1 MKPLATSLIHR
12 VLPPEES
19 TASLH
24 PAILMLHGRGSDEED
39 LLGIVPSLDRRF
51 LIVSAR
57 APNPFPYG
65 GYTWY
70 DVGEVGTPEPT
81 MFRNSYEKLVTFM
94 TDILKGYPIDPRR
107 LILFGFS
114 MGTVMSFSLALT
126 HPDKIRG
133 VAGNSGYVPEGTFL
147 EYRWKE
153 MATTDILITHGV
165 QDTVIPISMA
175 RRAREL
181 FAGSNSPVSYHEY
194 NAAHHLTDESLSDI
208 VSWTGRFLLE

>member
-1 MKPLATSLIHR
+1 MKPLATSLTHR
-12 VLPPEES
+12 ILPPKEPT
-19 TASLH
+19 TALH
-24 PAILMLHGRGSDEED
+24 PTILMLHGRGSDEED
-39 LLGIVPSLDRRF
+39 LLGIAPSFDRRF
-51 LIVSAR
+51 QIVSAR
-57 APNPFPYG
+57 APYPFPYG

-70 DVGEVGTPEPT
+70 EVGEVGTPEPT
-81 MFRNSYEKLVTFM
+81 MFRKSYESLVTFM
-94 TDILKGYPIDPRR
+94 TDILKGYSIDPRR

-147 EYRWKE
+147 KYRWKE
-153 MATTDILITHGV
+153 MGTTDVLITHGV

-181 FAGSNSPVSYHEY
+181 FAGSNASVSYHEY
-194 NAAHHLTDESLSDI
+194 SAAHHLTDESLSDI
-208 VSWTGRFLLE
+208 VSWTGRFFPE

>member
-12 VLPPEES
+12 VLPPDES

-24 PAILMLHGRGSDEED
+24 PTILMLHGRGSDEED
-39 LLGIVPSLDRRF
+39 LLGIVPSLDCRF

-57 APNPFPYG
+57 APYPFPYG

-181 FAGSNSPVSYHEY
+181 FAGSNAPVSYHEY